1 MKAAAPEVDV
11 LVAAVIEVAELAV
24 AAAAAADVLELLLL
38 SPSLLLEVEDVA
50 IAMVDPA
57 AMVME
62 DMVGIVVE
70 ATRLLLLSP
79 SLVLEGSAAWMPITR
94 APRRRERAFLVY
106 MVVMRRWTLWR
117 CKVRLAETCVWV
129 ARSSGCGG

>member
-1 MKAAAPEVDV
+1 MNAAAPEVDV
-11 LVAAVIEVAELAV
+11 LVAAVIEVVELAV
-24 AAAAAADVLELLLL
+24 AATTAADVLELLLL

-57 AMVME
+57 AMVIE

-79 SLVLEGSAAWMPITR
+79 SLVLDGSAAWTPITR
-94 APRRRERAFLVY
+94 APMRRERAFLLY
-106 MVVMRRWTLWR
+106 MVVMRR
-117 CKVRLAETCVWV
+117 
-129 ARSSGCGG
+129 